1 MIGGIASLLAV
12 TTAAGTAVF
21 SQTPSRPEPSDRPTF
36 DVISIKPHPEDGPVS
51 NVVYQRP
58 DGGFSLTALPA
69 SHLIGRAYG
78 LKFPDDIV
86 GLPDWAKTE
95 LFDVSATS
103 SLSRATTDDRLAMWR
118 AMLADRFGLV
128 AHLEKRTRLA
138 YDLVLARADGKLG
151 PGLTRVAVDCD
162 AEDAKRGAAAL
173 APGLPSSPLPEMS
186 WSRTDSE
193 SRGSSR
199 FGLLLAGEMSVPR
212 LVMYLRNQVGRMI
225 VDKTGLSGSY
235 RVRLTYDQMASRL
248 TPDSALL
255 LDAGPTLWA
264 ALQQQLGLR
273 LRSTRAAQDP
283 AALQSETKSKTRF
296 GRAGLLLRDWLTYDA
311 EVSIERGEPC

>member
-1 MIGGIASLLAV
+1 MRIAIATVLVAV
-12 TTAAGTAVF
+12 TASGTTVFTQIPSHHGPSAG
-21 SQTPSRPEPSDRPTF
+21 PTF
-36 DVISIKPHPEDGPVS
+36 DVISIKPHPEDAPVS

-69 SHLIGRAYG
+69 SHLIGRAYA

-95 LFDVSATS
+95 MYDVSATS

-128 AHLEKRTRLA
+128 AHIEKRTRLA

-162 AEDAKRGAAAL
+162 AEDAKRGAEAAAAL
-173 APGLPSSPLPEMS
+173 AAGLLSSPLQDPDPNLQRSCTLRLEPQ
-186 WSRTDSE
+186 
-193 SRGSSR
+193 GPSR
-199 FGLLLAGEMSVPR
+199 FGLLLAGETSVPQ
-212 LVMYLRNQVGRMI
+212 LAAYLRAEVGRMI

-235 RVRLTYDQMASRL
+235 RVRLIYDQMASRL
-248 TPDSALL
+248 TPDAALL
-255 LDAGPTLWA
+255 LDAGPTVLA
-264 ALQQQLGLR
+264 ALRQQLGLR
-273 LRSTRAAQDP
+273 LRSTRAAQDT
-283 AALQSETKSKTRF
+283 LVVDR
-296 GRAGLLLRDWLTYDA
+296 
-311 EVSIERGEPC
+311 IERPSEN